1 MASTAA
7 IPVFTV
13 LAVFSQEVSRYGS
26 YRLMKLAQPSF
37 EYLKESEK
45 SSVNDIKGIAVS
57 VGGGFAFAAGCFSI
71 LNVMFLSLG
80 PGIPG
85 IDGKTPG
92 NPMLVR
98 SLLTCA
104 VALLNYFWTLILFHT
119 CEERTSGT
127 KWFLYIIGSHLLN
140 SLISLANYKPELTPI
155 SIMASILLV
164 ITT

>member
-57 VGGGFAFAAGCFSI
+57 VGGGFAFAAGCFTI

-85 IDGKTPG
+85 IDGKNAWKSNVSSIPSNLCSG
-92 NPMLVR
+92 LIKLLLDAY
-98 SLLTCA
+98 SLS
-104 VALLNYFWTLILFHT
+104 HMR
-119 CEERTSGT
+119 RTQQ
-127 KWFLYIIGSHLLN
+127 
-140 SLISLANYKPELTPI
+140 
-155 SIMASILLV
+155 
-164 ITT
+164 